1 MRSDC
6 YFCHIK
12 TVERLIAKHAYSQV
26 EANEFVEEI
35 NDLLGEYRDM
45 KNPYLATLIHRKAAR
60 TLGNN
65 NLFGIEKE
73 NANKLLLN
81 RYEALKSLVLL
92 KGNPL
97 KNAIKLAIAGNIIDY
112 GAHSVGDDIEDQL
125 LTYYKQPLRIDQT
138 DELIQALEKA
148 KSVLYLGDNAGEI
161 VCDKLLIE
169 TINHPNVTFVTRGKT
184 VINDV
189 TMHDATEVGM
199 NSICKVISNGFDAP
213 STLPEHCSDEFRS
226 AFETAD
232 LIISKGQGNFEGL
245 MHHSGKNIFFLLMAK
260 CRPIAELLNVNV
272 NDLIVTNNSINH
284 VV

>member
-1 MRSDC
+1 
-6 YFCHIK
+6 
-12 TVERLIAKHAYSQV
+12 
-26 EANEFVEEI
+26 
-35 NDLLGEYRDM
+35 M

-60 TLGNN
+60 TFDDK
-65 NLFGIEKE
+65 NLFTIEKE
-73 NANKLLLN
+73 NANNLLLN
-81 RYEALKSLVLL
+81 RYEALKSLVQLN
-92 KGNPL
+92 GNPL

-125 LTYYKQPLRIDQT
+125 LTYYRQPLRIDQT

-169 TINHPNVTFVTRGKT
+169 TMNHPNVTFVTRGKP

-213 STLPEHCSDEFRS
+213 STLPQPSGGRS
-226 AFETAD
+226 KQQT
-232 LIISKGQGNFEGL
+232 
-245 MHHSGKNIFFLLMAK
+245 
-260 CRPIAELLNVNV
+260 
-272 NDLIVTNNSINH
+272 
-284 VV
+284 